1 MPAKLSEVGGKE
13 EDIPQL
19 AKNFGLPEGGITG
32 GFVHLT
38 TKDIEE
44 IYRLAL

>member
-1 MPAKLSEVGGKE
+1 MPSTLAEVGGKE

-19 AKNFGLPEGGITG
+19 VKNFGLADGATTG

-38 TKDIEE
+38 SEDVAN
-44 IYRLAL
+44 IYKLAL